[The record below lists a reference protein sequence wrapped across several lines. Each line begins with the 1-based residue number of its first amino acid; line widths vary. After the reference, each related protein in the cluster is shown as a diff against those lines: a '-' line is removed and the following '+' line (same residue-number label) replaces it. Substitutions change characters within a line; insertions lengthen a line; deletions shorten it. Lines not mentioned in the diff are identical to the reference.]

1 MASNSFAKTLQH
13 INLFPAELK
22 MEILSYLH
30 IGIIVSL
37 FEQPKSVILY
47 CIKLERM
54 DRNKSFSKM
63 FQEFT
68 VKELIDLIMLTDSIN
83 KTYIMRH
90 FIDYKRRDFIKQK
103 QQKIILQQQWIQF
116 NNLHAGDYF
125 MSTRNANYII
135 VSKSK
140 ITLKC
145 IELGT
150 DITEFS
156 SATSATN
163 ATNATSSSPTSS
175 SPIKSITYKTITKMS
190 RIKYTSICIQ
200 KPTKSIINIWLRQ
213 IEELNQSSF
222 IHLNELITPTS
233 KIPRGIYHK
242 NEILHTI
249 CRPETTTT
257 TNSLLT

>member
-1 MASNSFAKTLQH
+1 
-13 INLFPAELK
+13 

-54 DRNKSFSKM
+54 DRNKSFSKI
-63 FQEFT
+63 FQEFS

-145 IELGT
+145 IELST

-156 SATSATN
+156 SATSN
-163 ATNATSSSPTSS
+163 SATSNSATSNS
-175 SPIKSITYKTITKMS
+175 AIKSITYKTITKFS

-213 IEELNQSSF
+213 IAELNQSSF

-242 NEILHTI
+242 DEILHII